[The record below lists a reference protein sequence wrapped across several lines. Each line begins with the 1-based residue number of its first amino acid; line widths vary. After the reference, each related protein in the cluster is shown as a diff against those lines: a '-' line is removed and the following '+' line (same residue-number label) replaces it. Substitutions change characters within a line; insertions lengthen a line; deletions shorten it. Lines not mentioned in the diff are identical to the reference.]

1 MNLLHRLYRISS
13 PSGHETLMMN
23 FIRKRLDAI
32 GVAHFTDRAGNI
44 YATKGKAKTYPCIIA
59 HTDEVHGFRE
69 NGYRVMQ
76 AKSKGSKIIFGFNH
90 LKRSHCGIGA
100 DDKNGIWICLKCLED
115 FEVMKCVFFV
125 GEEVG
130 CQGSSQAKMKFF
142 NDCRYV
148 LQCDRKGN
156 GDIVTR
162 YCGNA
167 LCSEEF
173 LHDAN
178 PEKFG
183 YAPSEGLITD
193 VITLK
198 NRGLKV
204 SCVNLS
210 CGYYLPH
217 TPNEFTCMEDLLNC
231 YSFACHIIRN
241 CNKIYKHKPIKR
253 TDIEHNIWWNR
264 CKKIPYFNEISAYFD
279 F

>member
-23 FIRKRLDAI
+23 FIRSRLDNL

-44 YATKGKAKTYPCIIA
+44 YATKGKAKSYPCIIS
-59 HTDEVHGFRE
+59 HTDEVHRFHE

-76 AKSKGSKIIFGFNH
+76 SKSKGSKIIFGFNY
-90 LKRSHCGIGA
+90 LKRSHYGIGA
-100 DDKNGIWICLKCLED
+100 DDKNGIWICLKSLED
-115 FEVMKCVFFV
+115 FNVMKCVFFV
-125 GEEVG
+125 SEEVG

-173 LHDAN
+173 LQDAN

-198 NRGLKV
+198 NKGVKI

-217 TPNEFTCMEDLLNC
+217 TPNEFTCVEDLMNC
-231 YSFACHIIRN
+231 YSFVGHIIRN
-241 CNKIYKHKPIKR
+241 CNKIYKHKPIKS
-253 TDIEHNIWWNR
+253 TDIEHNIWWNGY
-264 CKKIPYFNEISAYFD
+264 KKIPYINEISAFFD

>member
-1 MNLLHRLYRISS
+1 MNLLHQLYSISS

-23 FIRKRLDAI
+23 FIRSQLDKL
-32 GVAHFTDRAGNI
+32 GVSHFSDRAGNI
-44 YATKGKAKTYPCIIA
+44 YATKGKAKSYPCMVS

-69 NGYRVMQ
+69 NSFSVLHADSNGNR
-76 AKSKGSKIIFGFNH
+76 IIFGFNY
-90 LKRSHCGIGA
+90 LKRSHTGIGA
-100 DDKNGIWICLKCLED
+100 DDKNGIWICLKSLEN
-115 FEVMKCVFFV
+115 FETLKCVFFV

-156 GDIVTR
+156 GDIVTKF
-162 YCGNA
+162 CGDS

-173 LHDAN
+173 LKDAS

-217 TPNEFTCMEDLLNC
+217 TPNEFTCVEDLMKC
-231 YSFACHIIRN
+231 YGFVQHIIKN
-241 CNKIYKHKPIKR
+241 CNKTYRHKNIKKPE
-253 TDIEHNIWWNR
+253 IQQYSWWSKL
-264 CKKIPYFNEISAYFD
+264 CEIPYRGGVSD
-279 F
+279 FPDF